1 MVSKKA
7 SALESFR
14 ACEQLCVV
22 NLSLKRWDQPC
33 TILAPTI
40 VPNLRSWRSNEW
52 SAQSS
57 PRTPQQSSKQGGLV
71 SSGHSWGTPTPTIFQ
86 WDQNHKP
93 DDFNGPN
100 YPGFESCGNQCLPRA
115 ERWRHGDPLLGLELK
130 CLSPVL
136 TRVVLKSLQLKIRYC
151 NPC

>member
-1 MVSKKA
+1 M
-7 SALESFR
+7 R
-14 ACEQLCVV
+14 
-22 NLSLKRWDQPC
+22 
-33 TILAPTI
+33 PT
-40 VPNLRSWRSNEW
+40 LYHSCSHYCSQFFRSWRSNEW

-151 NPC
+151 NPCLDFVKCRNSFACSTLFRSA